1 MNNENENENENEIE
15 SIDPIDTLVIS
26 GASTKVIAFIGIF
39 RALYEKGILSPDL
52 KGIKHISCV
61 SIGFFY
67 SIILSLRIS
76 ERFCYECILKTN
88 FMNFLNLD
96 EISIY
101 SLIHDMGFLDHSKVS
116 RPIELILKD
125 VFKKEDVTLQELY
138 DKTKIKITVKCVN
151 VTKSDTYFINHETD
165 PKLTVLQLLLMTTA
179 IPLFFKPILYKDC
192 YYIDG
197 GLSGNLPI
205 EGIDV
210 KKDNYLGIY
219 ISGNKEIDFKKES
232 IPILAFLSKM
242 LTVSSTK
249 LDVYLDRC
257 IVLIMEEDSTQFEF
271 TDEEKQNMIDNAYNK
286 TMIQINDKFIS

>member
-1 MNNENENENENEIE
+1 M
-15 SIDPIDTLVIS
+15 V
-26 GASTKVIAFIGIF
+26 GWF
-39 RALYEKGILSPDL
+39 RCVYEKVFNLLNAVLYYNRSMNSTILL
-52 KGIKHISCV
+52 FGVC
-61 SIGFFY
+61 FF
-67 SIILSLRIS
+67 ICS
-76 ERFCYECILKTN
+76 EHHR
-88 FMNFLNLD
+88 
-96 EISIY
+96 
-101 SLIHDMGFLDHSKVS
+101 
-116 RPIELILKD
+116 
-125 VFKKEDVTLQELY
+125 TLQGVDRRQRQMGIGDRIQADVPGDRRAWNMAHLEG
-138 DKTKIKITVKCVN
+138 ITN
-151 VTKSDTYFINHETD
+151 G
-165 PKLTVLQLLLMTTA
+165 LLLMTTA

-232 IPILAFLSKM
+232 IPILAFLSRM

-271 TDEEKQNMIDNAYNK
+271 TGEEKQNMIDNAYNK
-286 TMIQINDKFIS
+286 TILQINDKFKVMI